1 MDKNIKTIAH
11 LADIHIRKLHRFVE
25 YRDVFDRLYKKL
37 KQLKPDLIYIGGDV
51 VHGKLDTSPEETRL
65 VADFFL
71 GLADVADLLIIP
83 GNHDCNLNNKSREDV
98 LSPIVDLV
106 QQINPRIHYWKK
118 SGVYDLGGCKFGFL
132 SVFDITQDGKPNVKN
147 LPRAKDID
155 GDHKIAV
162 FHGGVGRFEVDTG
175 LWMSDDN
182 VNANDFDG
190 YDMVLL
196 GDIHKRQ
203 FIDDNERIAYPGSL
217 IQQNFAEAPEHGFLL
232 WDVESRKSEFVQIK
246 NDYGFKTVLVEDGEI
261 KSKMSFV
268 PKYGNIK
275 IKYKNTPIDKLRLI
289 ELNLR
294 RKYQDIKQV
303 VMEKI
308 DSIEGQMNESKTKIS
323 IEDIHD
329 LGVQNSLIEKVLKI
343 ENPNID
349 DKTLKR
355 IYDINELT
363 NSAIGM
369 KNDLPRNV
377 DWKLKY
383 IEFDNMFSYGKKNKI
398 DFTKLDGVVGVVA
411 PNHSGKSALIDIIAY
426 TIFDICSRTNRAIE
440 VLNNKS
446 KQFEVKLSLEVN
458 GVDYIIHR
466 IGTLKETTKRATG
479 EVRRLC
485 PVSVKFYT
493 EENGE
498 LIDLSGAAR
507 SNSQYGTGTNEEI
520 RKILGSFD
528 DFILTS
534 LSLQNNGQNFID
546 KKQAERKKILSQ
558 FMGIDLFDK
567 LYDIAKR
574 DVSDERAYLK
584 KIKDKDVFGQLSELQ
599 KQLQSYE
606 EQKDKLDNEVEPFEI
621 EISELKEQI
630 VNLEGKRK
638 YVPSGMDAINESVE
652 VEKEEELERQQEL
665 LKSEEEYREEIRP
678 LYNDIYN
685 KIKEFDEETLEHNYE
700 KYKETKEYLS
710 KVQNDIKLNKSKTEQ
725 WKKSLEEVKEHE
737 FDEDC
742 EYCVKNSAWHIDKIK
757 SLTFEIQQNDKKLE
771 KLLTDKS
778 HREKD
783 IESFGDI
790 EREKAKYQELTEDL
804 KRVEGDAYKTQ
815 AKIKE
820 LESNVLSLE
829 KDLEKI
835 YEQNKLYEE
844 YQSALE
850 FNDKIDD
857 KIQTLEMALDKSKS
871 SYDIVIDGIR
881 TIENHIL
888 VNKTNKQNLDNEI
901 KDLVDAEQ
909 KVSDYELYLKLISN
923 DGIPQLIINDA
934 LPIIENEVN
943 TVLDHMMAG
952 FQLGI
957 TSEDKNINLYI
968 RYNDEEWPLSLSSGM
983 EKFVSSLALRVGL
996 INVSNLPHPNF
1007 LVIDEGFGTLD
1018 SENLSN
1024 MKGAFDYLKT
1034 TFQSVFIIS
1043 HLDTIKDFMDYLLP
1057 INVQEGKS
1065 NIMYN

>member
-1 MDKNIKTIAH
+1 MDKKIKTIAH

-25 YRDVFDRLYKKL
+25 YRDVFSRLYKKL
-37 KQLKPDLIYIGGDV
+37 EELKPDLIYIGGDI
-51 VHGKLDTSPEETRL
+51 VHGKLDTSPEEIRL
-65 VADFFL
+65 LADFFL
-71 GLADVADLLIIP
+71 NLSDISPTLVIP

-98 LSPIVDLV
+98 LSPVVDLV
-106 QQINPRIHYWKK
+106 QQINPNLLYWKK

-132 SVFDITQDGKPNVKN
+132 SVFDITKDGKPNVKN
-147 LPRAKDID
+147 LPKAKDIK
-155 GDHKIAV
+155 GKNKIAV

-217 IQQNFAEAPEHGFLL
+217 IQQNFAEAPEHGFLF
-232 WDVESRKSEFVQIK
+232 WDVESRKSEFIQVK
-246 NDYGFKTVLVEDGEI
+246 NDYGFKTVLVEDGDV
-261 KSKMSFV
+261 KSKMNFV

-275 IKYKNTPIDKLRLI
+275 IKYKNTSIDKLRLI

-294 RKYQDIKQV
+294 EKYQGIKQV
-303 VMEKI
+303 VMEKL
-308 DSIEGQMNESKTKIS
+308 DSIEGKMNESKTKIS

-329 LGVQNSLIEKVLKI
+329 LNVQNNLIEKVLKA

-349 DKTLKR
+349 DETIKR

-398 DFTKLDGVVGVVA
+398 DFTKLNGIVGVVA

-426 TIFDICSRTNRAIE
+426 TIFDTCSRTNRAVE

-446 KQFEVKLSLEVN
+446 KQFEVKLSVEVN
-458 GVDYIIHR
+458 GIDYIIHR
-466 IGTLKETTKRATG
+466 VGNLKVTTSRKTG
-479 EVRRLC
+479 ITKKLC

-546 KKQAERKKILSQ
+546 KKQAERKQILSQ

-567 LYDIAKR
+567 LYDVARR
-574 DVSDERAYLK
+574 DVVDERAVYRKLK
-584 KIKDKDVFGQLSELQ
+584 RNDLFSKSINLEKNIKLSEEKLLDDQQ
-599 KQLQSYE
+599 KLVYFEEKLRNSYE
-606 EQKDKLDNEVEPFEI
+606 LKDILT
-621 EISELKEQI
+621 SQLKE
-630 VNLEGKRK
+630 VDGHKFDNF
-638 YVPSGMDAINESVE
+638 D
-652 VEKEEELERQQEL
+652 
-665 LKSEEEYREEIRP
+665 
-678 LYNDIYN
+678 D
-685 KIKEFDEETLEHNYE
+685 KIKEYESELTECKGRLNNEIEYKNNLRDLFNQVNTEIKKYDEDTLEHNYK
-700 KYKETKEYLS
+700 KYQESKQYLS
-710 KVQNDIKLNKSKTEQ
+710 DNESSIKVKEIHLTHL
-725 WKKSLEEVKEHE
+725 KKSLEEVKEHE
-737 FDEDC
+737 FDENC
-742 EYCVKNSAWHIDKIK
+742 KYCVENGKWHIEKTE
-757 SLTFEIQQNDKKLE
+757 SLTIEIKEVDNKLDH
-771 KLLTDKS
+771 LLTTKS

-790 EREKAKYQELTEDL
+790 EKERNKYNGMTEDL
-804 KRVEGDAYKTQ
+804 QRITNDAYKNQ
-815 AKIKE
+815 SIIKE
-820 LESNVLSLE
+820 MERQITSHENNLE
-829 KDLEKI
+829 KVIENKKK
-835 YEQNKLYEE
+835 YEQNKSDILQNKKINDRLQILGNDVSEDESTRDRLIESVSLYKTNI
-844 YQSALE
+844 AV
-850 FNDKIDD
+850 DKTKKENIDSEVKQFID
-857 KIQTLEMALDKSKS
+857 IEQKIQ
-871 SYDIVIDGIR
+871 
-881 TIENHIL
+881 
-888 VNKTNKQNLDNEI
+888 
-901 KDLVDAEQ
+901 
-909 KVSDYELYLKLISN
+909 DYELYLKLVSN

-957 TSEDKNINLYI
+957 TSEDKSINLYI
-968 RYNDEEWPLSLSSGM
+968 RYDDQEWPLALSSGM

-996 INVSNLPHPNF
+996 INVSNLPSPNF

-1018 SENLSN
+1018 SDNLSN

-1034 TFQSVFIIS
+1034 SFESVFIIS

-1057 INVQEGKS
+1057 VNVDNGKS
-1065 NIMYN
+1065 NIIYN

>member
-1 MDKNIKTIAH
+1 MDKKIKTIAH

-25 YRDVFDRLYKKL
+25 YRDVFNRLYKKL
-37 KQLKPDLIYIGGDV
+37 RKLKPDLIYIGGDI
-51 VHGKLDTSPEETRL
+51 VHGKLDTSPEEIRL

-71 GLADVADLLIIP
+71 SLADISDLLIIP
-83 GNHDCNLNNKSREDV
+83 GNHDCNLNNASREDV

-106 QQINPRIHYWKK
+106 QQINPKIHYWKK

-132 SVFDITQDGKPNVKN
+132 SVFDITKDGKPNVKN
-147 LPRAKDID
+147 LPLAKDIKGED
-155 GDHKIAV
+155 KIAV

-182 VNANDFDG
+182 VNANNFDG

-232 WDVESRKSEFVQIK
+232 WDVDARKSEFIQIK
-246 NDYGFKTVLVEDGEI
+246 NDYGFKTIRVEDGEI
-261 KSKMSFV
+261 KSKMNFV

-294 RKYQDIKQV
+294 QKYQGIKQV

-308 DSIEGQMNESKTKIS
+308 DSIEGKMNESKTKIS

-329 LGVQNSLIEKVLKI
+329 LVVQNNLIKKVLKA
-343 ENPNID
+343 ENSNID
-349 DKTLKR
+349 DETLKR

-398 DFTKLDGVVGVVA
+398 DFTKLDGIVGVVA

-507 SNSQYGTGTNEEI
+507 SNSQYGSGTNEEI
-520 RKILGSFD
+520 RKILGTFD

-546 KKQAERKKILSQ
+546 KKQSERKKILSQ

-574 DVSDERAYLK
+574 DVSDEKAYLK
-584 KIKDKDVFGQLSELQ
+584 KIKDKDVFGQLSTLQKELQ
-599 KQLQSYE
+599 EHKKSKERLDKEVQPFEVEINELE
-606 EQKDKLDNEVEPFEI
+606 EQIKNLKSKL
-621 EISELKEQI
+621 
-630 VNLEGKRK
+630 K
-638 YVPSGMDAINESVE
+638 YVPFRLFFIN
-652 VEKEEELERQQEL
+652 
-665 LKSEEEYREEIRP
+665 
-678 LYNDIYN
+678 
-685 KIKEFDEETLEHNYE
+685 
-700 KYKETKEYLS
+700 
-710 KVQNDIKLNKSKTEQ
+710 
-725 WKKSLEEVKEHE
+725 
-737 FDEDC
+737 
-742 EYCVKNSAWHIDKIK
+742 
-757 SLTFEIQQNDKKLE
+757 
-771 KLLTDKS
+771 
-778 HREKD
+778 
-783 IESFGDI
+783 
-790 EREKAKYQELTEDL
+790 
-804 KRVEGDAYKTQ
+804 
-815 AKIKE
+815 
-820 LESNVLSLE
+820 
-829 KDLEKI
+829 
-835 YEQNKLYEE
+835 
-844 YQSALE
+844 
-850 FNDKIDD
+850 
-857 KIQTLEMALDKSKS
+857 
-871 SYDIVIDGIR
+871 
-881 TIENHIL
+881 
-888 VNKTNKQNLDNEI
+888 
-901 KDLVDAEQ
+901 
-909 KVSDYELYLKLISN
+909 
-923 DGIPQLIINDA
+923 
-934 LPIIENEVN
+934 
-943 TVLDHMMAG
+943 
-952 FQLGI
+952 
-957 TSEDKNINLYI
+957 
-968 RYNDEEWPLSLSSGM
+968 
-983 EKFVSSLALRVGL
+983 
-996 INVSNLPHPNF
+996 
-1007 LVIDEGFGTLD
+1007 
-1018 SENLSN
+1018 
-1024 MKGAFDYLKT
+1024 
-1034 TFQSVFIIS
+1034 
-1043 HLDTIKDFMDYLLP
+1043 
-1057 INVQEGKS
+1057 
-1065 NIMYN
+1065 

>member
-1 MDKNIKTIAH
+1 MDKKIKTIAH

-71 GLADVADLLIIP
+71 GLADICDLLIIP

-106 QQINPRIHYWKK
+106 QQINPKIHYWKK
-118 SGVYDLGGCKFGFL
+118 SGVYDLGGCKFGLL
-132 SVFDITQDGKPNVKN
+132 SVFDITPDGKPNTKN

-155 GDHKIAV
+155 GKDKIAV

-232 WDVESRKSEFVQIK
+232 WDVDARKSEFIQIK
-246 NDYGFKTVLVEDGEI
+246 NDYGFKTIRVEDGEI
-261 KSKMSFV
+261 KSKMNFV

-308 DSIEGQMNESKTKIS
+308 DSIEGKMSESKTKIS

-329 LGVQNSLIEKVLKI
+329 LGVQNNLIKKVLTS
-343 ENPNID
+343 ENSNID

-498 LIDLSGAAR
+498 LID
-507 SNSQYGTGTNEEI
+507 
-520 RKILGSFD
+520 
-528 DFILTS
+528 
-534 LSLQNNGQNFID
+534 
-546 KKQAERKKILSQ
+546 
-558 FMGIDLFDK
+558 
-567 LYDIAKR
+567 
-574 DVSDERAYLK
+574 
-584 KIKDKDVFGQLSELQ
+584 
-599 KQLQSYE
+599 
-606 EQKDKLDNEVEPFEI
+606 
-621 EISELKEQI
+621 
-630 VNLEGKRK
+630 
-638 YVPSGMDAINESVE
+638 
-652 VEKEEELERQQEL
+652 
-665 LKSEEEYREEIRP
+665 
-678 LYNDIYN
+678 
-685 KIKEFDEETLEHNYE
+685 
-700 KYKETKEYLS
+700 
-710 KVQNDIKLNKSKTEQ
+710 
-725 WKKSLEEVKEHE
+725 
-737 FDEDC
+737 
-742 EYCVKNSAWHIDKIK
+742 
-757 SLTFEIQQNDKKLE
+757 
-771 KLLTDKS
+771 
-778 HREKD
+778 
-783 IESFGDI
+783 
-790 EREKAKYQELTEDL
+790 
-804 KRVEGDAYKTQ
+804 
-815 AKIKE
+815 
-820 LESNVLSLE
+820 
-829 KDLEKI
+829 
-835 YEQNKLYEE
+835 
-844 YQSALE
+844 
-850 FNDKIDD
+850 
-857 KIQTLEMALDKSKS
+857 
-871 SYDIVIDGIR
+871 
-881 TIENHIL
+881 
-888 VNKTNKQNLDNEI
+888 
-901 KDLVDAEQ
+901 
-909 KVSDYELYLKLISN
+909 
-923 DGIPQLIINDA
+923 
-934 LPIIENEVN
+934 
-943 TVLDHMMAG
+943 
-952 FQLGI
+952 
-957 TSEDKNINLYI
+957 
-968 RYNDEEWPLSLSSGM
+968 
-983 EKFVSSLALRVGL
+983 
-996 INVSNLPHPNF
+996 
-1007 LVIDEGFGTLD
+1007 
-1018 SENLSN
+1018 
-1024 MKGAFDYLKT
+1024 
-1034 TFQSVFIIS
+1034 
-1043 HLDTIKDFMDYLLP
+1043 
-1057 INVQEGKS
+1057 
-1065 NIMYN
+1065 